1 MEDDNAPKNFINPI
15 NAFPMQIHLKSLKF
29 HAYHGLHT
37 GEDIL
42 GGEYEVGLSVTYLPQ
57 NTIVKEIGE
66 TVDYVALYQLV
77 KERMA
82 IKTPLIETIGT
93 EIAHEIISRFPIV
106 SSVEISIFK
115 LHPPIEQFEGSVGI
129 TYHLTR

>member
-1 MEDDNAPKNFINPI
+1 
-15 NAFPMQIHLKSLKF
+15 MQIHLKALKF
-29 HAYHGLHT
+29 YAYHGLHT

-42 GGEYEVGLSVTYLPQ
+42 GGEYEVSLSVKYVPQ
-57 NTIVKEIGE
+57 NKIVKEISE

-82 IKTPLIETIGT
+82 ISTPLLETIGT
-93 EIAHEIISRFPIV
+93 EIANHIISRFPIV

-129 TYHLTR
+129 AYRLTR

>member
-1 MEDDNAPKNFINPI
+1 MHRKLYYSIKTFS
-15 NAFPMQIHLKSLKF
+15 MQIHLKALKF

-42 GGEYEVGLSVTYLPQ
+42 GGEYEVSLSVTYFPP
-57 NTIVKEIGE
+57 NKIVKELSE

-82 IKTPLIETIGT
+82 INTPLIETIGT
-93 EIAHEIISRFPIV
+93 EIASEIILKFPLV

-129 TYHLTR
+129 TYQLAR